1 MRTPP
6 FHLCHAKFPQPFW
19 LQIGSLHHP
28 PVSFHDLQKSLRKSC
43 HDLNVDHVDP
53 DSGGDTKRQE
63 TLEWET
69 LRGSGSFGDSFFE
82 HNFLGDINVT
92 RRITM
97 VERYIYIYIYTYTY
111 NYIYIYIMYVYKY
124 LHLLLIGAVC
134 STQLLWPFIRF
145 LRHLGG
151 PRLNMMTLASSPDLP
166 NLWSQIWVAEDFG
179 VSSLQFL
186 IECKRSWSGPKSM
199 KMMLLFEAISSSR
212 NYPVSVMWD
221 CSTSLPQTCWHASL

>member
-1 MRTPP
+1 MFKWLTVLVRIVLAWLLKLWEFLVIFKATRQSLSPPKKTSPFSCQFFYQKNAHTLKPTMRTPP
-6 FHLCHAKFPQPFW
+6 FHLCDAKFPQPFW

-97 VERYIYIYIYTYTY
+97 VERYIYIYIY
-111 NYIYIYIMYVYKY
+111 IYI
-124 LHLLLIGAVC
+124 
-134 STQLLWPFIRF
+134 
-145 LRHLGG
+145 
-151 PRLNMMTLASSPDLP
+151 
-166 NLWSQIWVAEDFG
+166 
-179 VSSLQFL
+179 
-186 IECKRSWSGPKSM
+186 
-199 KMMLLFEAISSSR
+199 
-212 NYPVSVMWD
+212 
-221 CSTSLPQTCWHASL
+221 

>member
-1 MRTPP
+1 MPTPP
-6 FHLCHAKFPQPFW
+6 FHLCDAQFPSRFGSKLEASTTHQCPSTTSENRCESPAMTSTSITSIPTPVVTRSAKRRWSERLCVAVVP
-19 LQIGSLHHP
+19 LAI
-28 PVSFHDLQKSLRKSC
+28 R
-43 HDLNVDHVDP
+43 
-53 DSGGDTKRQE
+53 
-63 TLEWET
+63 
-69 LRGSGSFGDSFFE
+69 FFE
-82 HNFLGDINVT
+82 QNFLGDINVT

-97 VERYIYIYIYTYTY
+97 VERYIYIYTY
-111 NYIYIYIMYVYKY
+111 NYIYIYIMYVYTY

-151 PRLNMMTLASSPDLP
+151 PLPNMVTSASSPDLP

-186 IECKRSWSGPKSM
+186 IECKRSWFGPKSM

-221 CSTSLPQTCWHASL
+221 CSTSLP